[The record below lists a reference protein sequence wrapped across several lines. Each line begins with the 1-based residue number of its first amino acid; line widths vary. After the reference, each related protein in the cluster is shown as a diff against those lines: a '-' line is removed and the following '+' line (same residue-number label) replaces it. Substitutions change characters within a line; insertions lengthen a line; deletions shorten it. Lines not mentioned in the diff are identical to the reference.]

1 MEMHQIR
8 YFLAVARTLNF
19 TRAAD
24 ECHVAQPS
32 LTRAIQKLEE
42 ELGGLLL
49 HRERQHTHLT
59 ELGRLMLPHLERTFA
74 AAQAAKS
81 LARGISKGEMAPL
94 RIGLSDSISS
104 AHLIGLLDGLRSC
117 VNGFELTL
125 VQLAAKELI
134 ARALEGDFDLVFV
147 SDALELPDRMRSWTL
162 FRERCRLVVPAT
174 DRLAQMRQV
183 TLADLSG
190 AEMIDQLDCPDVER
204 FREFCSTAEANL
216 RFRHRVHGID
226 QLQRLVLAGFGYGLL
241 PAHTPLL
248 DGLVGLDL
256 AEGEDTRHVA
266 IAVVAGRPFTTA
278 TEACLRLAR
287 SRDWL
292 GEQMGKAEPVRPAA

>member
-19 TRAAD
+19 TRAA
-24 ECHVAQPS
+24 EQCHVAQPS

-74 AAQAAKS
+74 AAQAARN
-81 LARGISKGEMAPL
+81 LARGVSKGEMAPL

-104 AHLIGLLDGLRSC
+104 ANLIGLLEGLRSC

-125 VQLAAKELI
+125 VQLSPKELI
-134 ARALEGDFDLVFV
+134 ARALDGDFDLVFV
-147 SDALELPDRMRSWTL
+147 SDALELPERMRSWQL
-162 FRERCRLVVPAT
+162 FRENCRLILPEG
-174 DRLAQMRQV
+174 DRLALLPQV
-183 TLADLSG
+183 TLTDLAG
-190 AEMIDQLDCPDVER
+190 LEMLDHLDCPDLER
-204 FREFCSTAEANL
+204 FKRLCAAADVSP

-226 QLQRLVLAGFGYGLL
+226 QLQRLVKAGFGYGVL
-241 PAHTPLL
+241 PANTPLIE
-248 DGLVGLDL
+248 GLVARDL
-256 AEGEDTRHVA
+256 AETENVRQVAVA
-266 IAVVAGRPFTTA
+266 IVAGRPFTSA

-287 SRDWL
+287 TRDWL
-292 GEQMGKAEPVRPAA
+292 AEHAGLGAPGIAAA